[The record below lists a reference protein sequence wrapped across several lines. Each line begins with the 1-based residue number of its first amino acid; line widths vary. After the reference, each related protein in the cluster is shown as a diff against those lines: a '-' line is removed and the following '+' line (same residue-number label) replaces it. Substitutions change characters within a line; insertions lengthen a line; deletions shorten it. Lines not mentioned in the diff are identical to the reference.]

1 LPERCTRFLIDSN
14 LFIAAVKSGWTKFS
28 ELLSALLDG
37 SAELVANKALL
48 AEYEKYA
55 QQLEAEY
62 IFLYLKSRIILIS
75 VSDEEIQRCKLFFP
89 ESQFSDAVHA
99 ATCLQSGALLITND
113 KHFDKIKDDGL
124 IRVWTIS
131 EAIRN
136 LL

>member
-1 LPERCTRFLIDSN
+1 MPERCTRFLIDSN
-14 LFIAAVKSGWTKFS
+14 LFIAAVKSGWTKSS

-37 SAELVANKALL
+37 STEVANKAPL

-62 IFLYLKSRIILIS
+62 IFSYLKSRIILID
-75 VSDEEIQRCKLFFP
+75 VSEEKVQECRPFFP

-99 ATCLQSGALLITND
+99 ATCLQSGAILITND
-113 KHFDKIKDDGL
+113 KHFDNIKDVGL
-124 IRVWTIS
+124 ISVWTIS
-131 EAIRN
+131 EAIKN

>member
-1 LPERCTRFLIDSN
+1 MPERCTRFLIDSN
-14 LFIAAVKSGWTKFS
+14 LFIAAVKNGWTKSS
-28 ELLSALLDG
+28 ELLSALLGG

-99 ATCLQSGALLITND
+99 ATCLQSGVVLITND